1 MKKRAKMKLTD
12 NEKRDIVRLI
22 EEGKNLPE
30 KYRFLLFGDKRQ
42 VEITW
47 NNKTNNVSNLSLPFQ
62 IIEQVDEPRNEN
74 IKLLQS
80 SFDFATGRQNAGW
93 SNKLIWGDNKYILS
107 SIKNG
112 PLRNE
117 IEKEGGIKLI
127 YIDPPFSK
135 GQDYTIDVAIGDGEV
150 FNKEPS
156 VIENFAYRNTWNRE
170 GNSFL
175 QMLYE
180 RIFLMKE
187 LLKSDG
193 VLVLRI
199 DFQWGHYVK
208 GILDEIFGFNNF
220 RNEIIINRTKKN
232 VTKNTKQLT
241 LLSDVESLYV
251 YSKSDEFEYI
261 NTEKKLKEK
270 RESYWRAT
278 DDSAGVSGSPSR
290 IVEGKTFYAR
300 KGCHFKFSQE
310 RMNQLFKEKK
320 LRINKN
326 TNKVQYQVEE
336 SNTTTIGTD
345 WTDIPGYSFSTGYP
359 TENSYQLLER
369 VIKAC
374 TNENDLVCD
383 FFNGSGTTAHVSEKL
398 NRKWIATDIGKFSI
412 HVTKKRLINTQ
423 RELKEEGKNWRAF
436 EMLNLGKYQREYYVY
451 DGLTERDEIK
461 LLDKKRKEDAF
472 NKLILEAYKAEKVDN
487 FLTLRGKKG
496 NTFISIGPINQS
508 LSRNHVEEVIK
519 ECLKNNITNVDILGF
534 EYEMG
539 LFPSVQ
545 EDAKL
550 QGLRLNYK
558 QIPMDI
564 FDEQAVAKGKVIF
577 FDVAAIEF
585 KPIIKKNFLSVE
597 LTDFAVF
604 YNENNLGIDEELK
617 NGNSKIIA
625 EAGNIIRI
633 TKNKDDTITR
643 EVLTK
648 NWYDWIDY
656 WSVDFDFES
665 KPEILKFKKD
675 DKIEEFWSGNYIFE
689 NEWQSFRTKNNK
701 SIELISSKIEIKKDK
716 TKVAVKVVDIFGND
730 TMKVIEVKF

>member
-1 MKKRAKMKLTD
+1 MKLTD
-12 NEKRDIVRLI
+12 NEKRDIVKLI
-22 EEGKNLPE
+22 EQNKDLPE

-47 NNKTNNVSNLSLPFQ
+47 NNKVNEISNLSLPFQ
-62 IIEQVDEPRNEN
+62 IIEQVDEPRDEKV
-74 IKLLQS
+74 KLLQGA
-80 SFDFATGRQNAGW
+80 FDFASGRQNAGW
-93 SNKLIWGDNKYILS
+93 TNKLIWGDNKYILS

-112 PLRNE
+112 PMRNE
-117 IEKEGGIKLI
+117 IDNEGGVKLI
-127 YIDPPFSK
+127 YIDPPFSV
-135 GQDYTIDVAIGDGEV
+135 GQDYTIDVAIGDGEI

-180 RIFLMKE
+180 RLYLMKE
-187 LLKSDG
+187 LLRDDG

-199 DFQWGHYVK
+199 DFHWGHYVK

-220 RNEIIINRTKKN
+220 RNEIVINRTKKN
-232 VTKNTKQLT
+232 VTKNTKQLA
-241 LLSDVESLYV
+241 LLSGVESLFV
-251 YSKSDEFEYI
+251 YSKSEEFFYL
-261 NTEKKLKEK
+261 NTEYNLSEK

-290 IVEGKTFYAR
+290 TVEGKTFYAR

-310 RMNQLFKEKK
+310 RMDELYKQGK
-320 LRINKN
+320 LRINKK
-326 TNKVQYQVEE
+326 TNKVQYLVEA
-336 SNTTTIGTD
+336 STTGTIDTN

-359 TENSYQLLER
+359 TENSTQLLER

-374 TNENDLVCD
+374 TNENDIVCD
-383 FFNGSGTTAHVSEKL
+383 FFNGSGTTANVCENL
-398 NRKWIATDIGKFSI
+398 NRKWLVTDIGKFSI
-412 HVTKKRLINTQ
+412 HVTKKRLIEVQ
-423 RELKEEGKNWRAF
+423 RKLKKDGQNWRAF
-436 EMLNLGKYQREYYVY
+436 EILNLGKYQRQHYLDHGVS
-451 DGLTERDEIK
+451 ERDEIK
-461 LLDKKRKEDAF
+461 LLDKKRKEEAF
-472 NKLILEAYKAEKVDN
+472 KELILEAFKAEKVDG
-487 FLTLRGKKG
+487 FLTLKGKKG
-496 NTFISIGPINQS
+496 STFVSIGPINHS

-519 ECLKNNITNVDILGF
+519 ECIKNNITSVDILGF

-545 EDAKL
+545 EDAKS

-564 FDEQAVAKGKVIF
+564 FDKQAVKKGKVVF

-585 KPIIKKNFLSVE
+585 KPIIKKNFVSIE

-625 EAGNIIRI
+625 EAGNIIRVSKSKEGI
-633 TKNKDDTITR
+633 IKRDI
-643 EVLTK
+643 LTK
-648 NWYDWIDY
+648 NWHDWIDY
-656 WSVDFDFES
+656 WSVDYDFES
-665 KPEILKFKKD
+665 KPEIIKFKKNN
-675 DKIEEFWSGNYIFE
+675 KVEEVWTGNYIFE
-689 NEWQSFRTKNNK
+689 NEWQSFRTKKNK
-701 SIELISSKIEIKKDK
+701 KIDLVSSKKEIRKEK
-716 TKVAVKVVDIFGND
+716 TKIAVKVIDIFGND
-730 TMKVIEVKF
+730 TMKVMEVKI